1 MQCSWQ
7 PDHKKHNIRYFPI
20 TTKKTSY
27 SRIITVIKKLP
38 QYQQYKINTFWKNLE
53 GCRYRWPTDTQCLLI
68 YWIRS
73 CGQQTNNIP
82 TSWRSVNRLTLL
94 ATKNVKHYE
103 LQLTDRQRPGP
114 LKWLFKNYDD
124 TRIHKAAWHTKQI
137 LAELTEPGGWTKHY
151 GNTEPINFIWAR
163 EERSQN

>member
-53 GCRYRWPTDTQCLLI
+53 GCRYRWPTGTQCLLI

-82 TSWRSVNRLTLL
+82 TSWRSGNRLTHLT
-94 ATKNVKHYE
+94 TKNIKYYKV
-103 LQLTDRQRPGP
+103 QQTDTDLDRFEC
-114 LKWLFKNYDD
+114 LFKNYDD
-124 TRIHKAAWHTKQI
+124 TGIDKGTWHTKQI
-137 LAELTEPGGWTKHY
+137 VAELIEPGGWTKY
-151 GNTEPINFIWAR
+151 Y
-163 EERSQN
+163 